1 MFTYYSLK
9 KFVPFLKSFMQKKD
23 NKIGNKTAYKEERQ
37 IKEKKRAREKDRNRF
52 AKKQKKQVQILAC
65 AHAQKNKKKGA
76 KKFVT
81 NRPGQVD
88 FAVRLVVFVLNL
100 PNGQVLFFWKFK
112 LQKDCNQSY

>member
-1 MFTYYSLK
+1 
-9 KFVPFLKSFMQKKD
+9 MQKKD

-37 IKEKKRAREKDRNRF
+37 IKEKKIEIDLQKN
-52 AKKQKKQVQILAC
+52 KKNKSKFWLV
-65 AHAQKNKKKGA
+65 HMPKKNKKKGA

-100 PNGQVLFFWKFK
+100 PNG
-112 LQKDCNQSY
+112 

>member
-23 NKIGNKTAYKEERQ
+23 NKIGNETAYKEERQ

-52 AKKQKKQVQILAC
+52 AKKQKNKSKFWLV
-65 AHAQKNKKKGA
+65 HMPKKNKKKGA

-100 PNGQVLFFWKFK
+100 PNGQVLFWKFK
-112 LQKDCNQSY
+112 LQKDCNQSC

>member
-52 AKKQKKQVQILAC
+52 AKKTSPNFGLCTCPKKQKKGCKEICDQ
-65 AHAQKNKKKGA
+65 
-76 KKFVT
+76 
-81 NRPGQVD
+81 
-88 FAVRLVVFVLNL
+88 
-100 PNGQVLFFWKFK
+100 
-112 LQKDCNQSY
+112 

>member
-37 IKEKKRAREKDRNRF
+37 IKEKKIEIDLQ
-52 AKKQKKQVQILAC
+52 KKQKKQVQILAC

-88 FAVRLVVFVLNL
+88 FAVT
-100 PNGQVLFFWKFK
+100 G
-112 LQKDCNQSY
+112 